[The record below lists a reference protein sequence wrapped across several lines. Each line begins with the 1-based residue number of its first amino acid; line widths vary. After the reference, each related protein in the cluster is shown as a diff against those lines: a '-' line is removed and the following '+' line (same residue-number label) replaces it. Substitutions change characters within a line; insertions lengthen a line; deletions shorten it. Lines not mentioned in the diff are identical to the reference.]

1 LLLLERSLAPQSR
14 LLSLS
19 SDPSGFFLCGVF
31 GVLSGVMECGGGM
44 TPAPKV
50 QSLLLTFTHT
60 WVRFSRNFVRF
71 IDVFLVTARC
81 RHVLRRVGVLM
92 CVCVCGCA
100 CAMVCSGVSPC
111 LPRNTTKWA
120 CDPDM
125 GGGIPTINIQL
136 WAYWIA
142 FL

>member
-44 TPAPKV
+44 TLAPKV

-92 CVCVCGCA
+92 CVCVGVRVQWCVV
-100 CAMVCSGVSPC
+100 VCLRVSLETPQNG
-111 LPRNTTKWA
+111 LV
-120 CDPDM
+120 
-125 GGGIPTINIQL
+125 IQTWEAGSL
-136 WAYWIA
+136 Q
-142 FL
+142 